1 MQDAF
6 AIVVCHE
13 SGHPTVR
20 ISGEVDLT
28 NASTVTEAFR
38 ALADVGERNVDL
50 DFGAVTFM
58 DSTGIRAL
66 LEGLRSGLDLRV
78 VAASERVRRV
88 LEIAGVDTLLN
99 GGTQIAIR

>member
-28 NASTVTEAFR
+28 NAGTVTEAFR

-58 DSTGIRAL
+58 DSTGIRSIL
-66 LEGLRSGLDLRV
+66 KGLEFGLVLRM
-78 VAASERVRRV
+78 VAASPRVDRV
-88 LEIAGVDTLLN
+88 LEIAGINTVLADGLP
-99 GGTQIAIR
+99 IAIR

>member
-28 NASTVTEAFR
+28 NAAIRAGLNLSPRSAGWSDLCNLWLRVGQLEAQC
-38 ALADVGERNVDL
+38 RNVNP
-50 DFGAVTFM
+50 
-58 DSTGIRAL
+58 
-66 LEGLRSGLDLRV
+66 
-78 VAASERVRRV
+78 
-88 LEIAGVDTLLN
+88 TLLQESL
-99 GGTQIAIR
+99 GAA

>member
-6 AIVVCHE
+6 AIVVCHKA
-13 SGHPTVR
+13 GHPTVR

-28 NASTVTEAFR
+28 NADTVTEAFR

-66 LEGLRSGLDLRV
+66 LEGLHCGLDLRV

-88 LEIAGVDTLLN
+88 LEIAGVDALLN
-99 GGTQIAIR
+99 GGTQIAVR

>member
-6 AIVVCHE
+6 AVVVCHE

-20 ISGEVDLT
+20 ISGEIDLT
-28 NASTVTEAFR
+28 NADTVTEAFR
-38 ALADVGERNVDL
+38 ALAGVGERKVDL

-66 LEGLRSGLDLRV
+66 LEGLRVGLELHV

-88 LEIAGVDTLLN
+88 LEIAGVDILLDD
-99 GGTQIAIR
+99 GVQIAVR